1 MARTFITSS
10 ISTFNRFVVREKR
23 GFTLIE
29 LLAVTAI
36 MTVITG
42 ITLSNNAKFGGII
55 TLRNLAYD
63 IALTFRE
70 AQTYGIS
77 VRKFGSGS
85 GSFGAG
91 YGVFMETANPA
102 SYIMFADVNG
112 DGHYSGCPN
121 EAQCELAQSLSI
133 GRGFYISDICATPVG
148 GTESCGQTKVDVL
161 FKRPEPDAEIR
172 INDGASLNE
181 RARIVLSSPRG
192 DLASVVLEATGQISI
207 TSM

>member
-1 MARTFITSS
+1 MSTTSC
-10 ISTFNRFVVREKR
+10 TR

-29 LLAVTAI
+29 LLAVTAV
-36 MTVITG
+36 MTLLTGVI
-42 ITLSNNAKFGGII
+42 LSNNAKFGGVI

-91 YGVFMETANPA
+91 YGVHARIASPT
-102 SYIMFADVNG
+102 SYILFADVDG
-112 DGHYSGCPN
+112 DGHYGGCLT
-121 EAQCELAQSLSI
+121 EVGCELSESLTI
-133 GRGFYISDICATPVG
+133 QRGFFIKDICATPVG
-148 GTESCGQTKVDVL
+148 GSEACGQTKLDVV

-172 INDGASLNE
+172 INDGAALYE
-181 RARIVLSSPRG
+181 RAHLLVSSPRG
-192 DLASVVLEATGQISI
+192 DEARVLIEATGQISI
-207 TSM
+207 DSQ